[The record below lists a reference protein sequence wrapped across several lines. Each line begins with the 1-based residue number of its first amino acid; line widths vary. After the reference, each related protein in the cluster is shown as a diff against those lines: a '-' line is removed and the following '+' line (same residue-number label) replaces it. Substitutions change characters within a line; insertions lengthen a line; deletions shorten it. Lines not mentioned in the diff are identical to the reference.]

1 MNLIIGDIMIELSKD
16 FLSPDL
22 LQEIKN
28 LKAEIDEFRNT
39 PLDKIALE
47 KLREHFRTHH
57 VYHSS
62 GIEGNRLTL
71 QETALV
77 LKEGIDISGKPL
89 KDSIE
94 VKNLGIAF
102 DFLYELV
109 NKDIAITENYLKQIH
124 SLIIGKDET
133 LDPGKYR
140 NIGVIITGSEH
151 VPPEPFEVPIQM
163 RYLFDWI
170 NENIEENPFIIGAVA
185 HHEMVKIHPFKDGNG
200 RTARLLL
207 NLILLKAGFPI
218 CNIKRN
224 ERPDYY
230 TALSLADEGVYE
242 PIVEV
247 VTKNCSDLFS
257 EYIRVRDES
266 NRLKEWAKKIG
277 AKDTKLRLSKLKAE
291 FELWLNKVNQIKL
304 EFKQVVSIIDENVE
318 SYYVSFYEYPQITFE
333 KYQHL
338 KEKGIAPGTNFF
350 SIRFHNAD
358 TNKIISTLMFRFYRS
373 NNKFP
378 LSPDVI
384 PLELN
389 YYDPESNDFRF
400 IGYSKFSDSIYLRS
414 FYIDDDG
421 EIVVRYANSD
431 LNKPHWEQDHK
442 DKKLSE
448 VVQIFFERIFESIL
462 GIK

>member
-1 MNLIIGDIMIELSKD
+1 MIELSND
-16 FLSPDL
+16 FISPDL
-22 LQEIKN
+22 SQQIRN
-28 LKAEIDEFRNT
+28 LSEEVESFRET

-57 VYHSS
+57 IFHST

-71 QETALV
+71 QETSLV

-102 DFLYELV
+102 DFLYELAQEDV
-109 NKDIAITENYLKQIH
+109 QVSENYLKQIH
-124 SLIIGKDET
+124 KLIIGDDES
-133 LDPGKYR
+133 LSPGNYR
-140 NIGVIITGSEH
+140 NIGVVITGSDH
-151 VPPEPFEVPIQM
+151 TPPEPFEVPIKM
-163 RYLFDWI
+163 RALFDWI
-170 NENIEENPFIIGAVA
+170 NDNQSQNPIITAAVA

-218 CNIKRN
+218 CNIKRT

-230 TALSLADEGVYE
+230 NALSLADEGEYE
-242 PIVEV
+242 PIIEV
-247 VTKNCSDLFS
+247 VTNNCTTLFE

-266 NRLKEWAKKIG
+266 NRLKDWAKRIG
-277 AKDTKLRLSKLKAE
+277 AKDSQQRLAKLKAE

-304 EFKQVVSIIDENVE
+304 EFKQVVSVIDENIE
-318 SYYVSFYEYPQITFE
+318 SHYVSFYEYPQITFD
-333 KYQHL
+333 KYQQL

-350 SIRFHNAD
+350 SIRFHNND
-358 TNKIISTLMFRFYRS
+358 TNRIVSTLMFRFYRS
-373 NNKFP
+373 NKKYPKIPN
-378 LSPDVI
+378 VI

-389 YYDPESNDFRF
+389 YYDTETNDFNF
-400 IGYSKFSDSIYLRS
+400 IGYSDFADKISLRA
-414 FYIDDDG
+414 FYVSNKGDVI
-421 EIVVRYANSD
+421 VRYANCD
-431 LNKPHWEQDHK
+431 EENPHWEKDHESE
-442 DKKLSE
+442 KLSE
-448 VVQIFFERIFESIL
+448 VVQAFFERVFENIL

>member
-1 MNLIIGDIMIELSKD
+1 MIELSND

-22 LQEIKN
+22 LQQIKN
-28 LKAEIDEFRNT
+28 LTQEVEDFRET

-57 VYHSS
+57 IFHST

-71 QETALV
+71 QETSLV

-102 DFLYELV
+102 DFLFELANENV
-109 NKDIAITENYLKQIH
+109 PITENYLKQIH
-124 SLIIGKDET
+124 KLIIGDNES
-133 LDPGKYR
+133 LSPGDYR

-151 VPPEPFEVPIQM
+151 TPPEPFEVPIRM
-163 RYLFDWI
+163 RELFDWI
-170 NENIEENPFIIGAVA
+170 KENESQSPIITAAIA

-218 CNIKRN
+218 CNIKRT
-224 ERPDYY
+224 ERPEYY
-230 TALSLADEGVYE
+230 NALGLADTGEYE

-247 VTKNCSDLFS
+247 VMNNCTSLFA

-266 NRLKEWAKKIG
+266 NRLKAWAKRIG
-277 AKDTKLRLSKLKAE
+277 AKDSQQRLAKLKTE

-304 EFKQVVSIIDENVE
+304 EFKQVVSIIDESVE

-333 KYQHL
+333 KYQQL
-338 KEKGIAPGTNFF
+338 KEKGIAPSSNFF
-350 SIRFHNAD
+350 SIRFHNND
-358 TNKIISTLMFRFYRS
+358 TDRIISTLMFRFYRS
-373 NNKFP
+373 NNKYP
-378 LSPDVI
+378 KTPNVI

-389 YYDPESNDFRF
+389 IFDSELNDFKF
-400 IGYSKFSDSIYLRS
+400 IGYSDFANKISLRAFYVSDN
-414 FYIDDDG
+414 G
-421 EIVVRYANSD
+421 EIIVRYANCD
-431 LNKPHWEQDHK
+431 EANPHWEKDHK
-442 DKKLSE
+442 DKKLSD
-448 VVQIFFERIFESIL
+448 VVQTFFEKVFGSML
-462 GIK
+462 GIE